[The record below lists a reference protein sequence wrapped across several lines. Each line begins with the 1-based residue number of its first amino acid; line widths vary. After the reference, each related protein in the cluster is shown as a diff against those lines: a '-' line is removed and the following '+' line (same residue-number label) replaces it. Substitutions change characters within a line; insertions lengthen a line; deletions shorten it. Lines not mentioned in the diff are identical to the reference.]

1 MAWIKEYTDPD
12 TGVTASYWEVI
23 GIDYRH
29 REQLSTLQVG
39 LWISPAAYAANKASL
54 KTITYLIPAGLSPQL
69 SAGALAFVTNYALAQ
84 AEFQGAELE
93 QENE

>member
-1 MAWIKEYTDPD
+1 MAWIKEYVDPD

-39 LWISPAAYAANKASL
+39 LWISQAAYQANKAAIRT
-54 KTITYLIPAGLSPQL
+54 KTYLIPSGLAPQL
-69 SAGALAFVTNYALAQ
+69 SAGAIAFVASYARSQ
-84 AEFQGAELE
+84 PEFEGSEDVA
-93 QENE
+93 